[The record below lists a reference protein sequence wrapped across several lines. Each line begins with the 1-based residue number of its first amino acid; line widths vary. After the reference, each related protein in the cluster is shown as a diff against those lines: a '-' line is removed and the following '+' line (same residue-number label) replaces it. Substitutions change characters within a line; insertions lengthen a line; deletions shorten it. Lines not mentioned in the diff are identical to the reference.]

1 MNSENY
7 FAVGGNGGI
16 GGGGGGGG
24 GGSPAK
30 SDVKHTFVL
39 IATFILWLL
48 LFKLWAYIPALKQ
61 TIAVVKN
68 IFFILF
74 EF

>member
-48 LFKLWAYIPALKQ
+48 LFKL
-61 TIAVVKN
+61 
-68 IFFILF
+68 
-74 EF
+74 